1 MTPLPKRKIS
11 TRRKGKRRASINIKL
26 PHLGKCDHC
35 GKMKKAHVVC
45 PSCGFYK
52 NKEVIHKKVKKEK
65 KTSNE
70 NSA

>member
-45 PSCGFYK
+45 PSCGF
-52 NKEVIHKKVKKEK
+52 
-65 KTSNE
+65 
-70 NSA
+70 